1 MKYLFP
7 RQFGLHNVFTS
18 LVDTKESIQPFK
30 DYTLRE
36 QEIAQLE
43 RRNTRK
49 RSARAS
55 NITVREQVPKRLRG
69 ETLNLVRKLQK
80 LHSQCS
86 YHDLLNHYCPC
97 KLTNSTQ
104 RTVLH
109 HKRTVAAEA
118 AKSTLEKLDSQA
130 TPGPSSYPSTD
141 ASNLQGQTRSPETPL
156 ILLASPPSDVSAFCR
171 AVLSNLI
178 PNKFWGEGKQ
188 GQENKIVIM
197 RNIDSFVRLRR
208 FESLSLHTVSQG
220 LKVRSSNDKKLES
233 S

>member
-1 MKYLFP
+1 M
-7 RQFGLHNVFTS
+7 HNVFTS
-18 LVDTKESIQPFK
+18 IVDSKESIQPFK

-49 RSARAS
+49 RSGRFS
-55 NITVREQVPKRLRG
+55 NTTFKEQVPRRLRG
-69 ETLNLVRKLQK
+69 EALELVRKLQK
-80 LHSQCS
+80 LHSRCS
-86 YHDLLNHYCPC
+86 YYDLLEHYCPC
-97 KLTNSTQ
+97 KLTDSTQ

-118 AKSTLEKLDSQA
+118 AKSTLEKLDSQVI
-130 TPGPSSYPSTD
+130 PGPSSCPCTD
-141 ASNLQGQTRSPETPL
+141 ASTLRNKTKSPETPL
-156 ILLASPPSDVSAFCR
+156 VLLATPLSDVSAFCQ

-178 PNKFWGEGKQ
+178 PNRFWGEGKQ
-188 GQENKIVIM
+188 GQENKTVIM

-220 LKVRSSNDKKLES
+220 LKVRSSNDRKLES

>member
-1 MKYLFP
+1 M
-7 RQFGLHNVFTS
+7 HNVFTS
-18 LVDTKESIQPFK
+18 IVDSKESIQPFK

-43 RRNTRK
+43 RRNTQK
-49 RSARAS
+49 RSGIAS
-55 NITVREQVPKRLRG
+55 NTTIQEQVPKRLRG
-69 ETLNLVRKLQK
+69 EALELVRKLQK

-86 YHDLLNHYCPC
+86 YHDLLKHYCPC

-118 AKSTLEKLDSQA
+118 AKSTLEKLDSQVI
-130 TPGPSSYPSTD
+130 PGSSSCPSTD
-141 ASNLQGQTRSPETPL
+141 ASTLQNKTKSPETPL
-156 ILLASPPSDVSAFCR
+156 VLLATPPSDVSAFCQ

-178 PNKFWGEGKQ
+178 PNRFWGEGKQ
-188 GQENKIVIM
+188 GQENKTVIM

-220 LKVRSSNDKKLES
+220 LKVRSSNDRKLES